1 MFIQREKNS
10 MVWGITLAI
19 GAGVL
24 LGGGAAR
31 VENQACSESETLT
44 GYCFTEAPKVEVA
57 EGMIGGAFA
66 SGGALMM
73 IELWGRFSKQ
83 R

>member
-10 MVWGITLAI
+10 LVWGATLVLGMGI
-19 GAGVL
+19 L

-31 VENQACSESETLT
+31 VENQACITSETLP
-44 GYCFTEAPKVEVA
+44 GHCLTEAPKVRVA
-57 EGMIGGAFA
+57 QGMFGGVFA
-66 SGGALMM
+66 SGGALLM
-73 IELWGRFSKQ
+73 IDLLGRLSK

>member
-10 MVWGITLAI
+10 LVWGATLVLGMGI
-19 GAGVL
+19 L

-31 VENQACSESETLT
+31 VENQACTTSENLP
-44 GYCFTEAPKVEVA
+44 GHCLTEAPKVRVA
-57 EGMIGGAFA
+57 HGMLGGAFA
-66 SGGALMM
+66 SGGALLM
-73 IELWGRFSKQ
+73 IELLGRFPK